1 MSKTTN
7 LFFSYPRTNRLIPG
21 LRVEPIKRG
30 ANAFPTPCVVLGSAH
45 NGRLIKGSAAIPL
58 DFSNPPELGNEKV
71 FAGSFGEVP
80 NSGLNLTA
88 LNADEP
94 GVSFVLVRT
103 GFIFTDGGVMGDL
116 GRMQQ
121 AFRAEGKE
129 PKLCNHGS
137 VALHA
142 AAQQMLLTAHSGAQV
157 DEVDLPKAEAQAVKT
172 VVGYRPGLGMPAYVY
187 RLWKMPDDS
196 ALLVRDV
203 SGFIYRIVNEKRRT
217 DMVDAT
223 GQHYHDMFEMLLGEQ
238 QKPRFILPAA
248 A

>member
-1 MSKTTN
+1 MAKKTN

-30 ANAFPTPCVVLGSAH
+30 ATAFPAPCVVLGAAY
-45 NGRLIKGSAAIPL
+45 NGRLLKGSAAIPL
-58 DFSNPPELGNEKV
+58 DFSNPPELGNEKA
-71 FAGSFGEVP
+71 FAGSFGESP
-80 NSGLNLTA
+80 DGGLHLTG

-94 GVSFVLVRT
+94 GVSYVLVRT
-103 GFIFTDGGVMGDL
+103 GFVFTDGGVLADL
-116 GRMQQ
+116 GRIMQ
-121 AFRAEGKE
+121 AFKAEGKE
-129 PKLCNHGS
+129 PKLYANGS

-142 AAQQMLLTAHSGAQV
+142 AAQQMLLTAHTGEQ
-157 DEVDLPKAEAQAVKT
+157 VDLPKAEAQAVKT

-203 SGFIYRIVNEKRRT
+203 TGFTYRVVNEKGRT
-217 DMVDAT
+217 DMVDAA
-223 GQHYHDMFEMLLGEQ
+223 GQHYQDLFEMLLGEQ
-238 QKPRFILPAA
+238 QKPRIILSAA